1 MHPNHDASADECRA
15 EGADSSAG
23 QHLPRG
29 LETRLSRRLGNS
41 RGIYLAGCQV
51 ARWVPGT
58 VNGAHAGLYRYRQ
71 RGMCCGVLACMRDRK
86 GTGATVSTVGDED
99 VDLLSGQFPCV
110 PKCSLAREAAHLVA
124 TRTGGWG
131 SGSPARWILGW
142 WARKVGYPVMD
153 RVSCKQG
160 GLVTG
165 TEA

>member
-1 MHPNHDASADECRA
+1 M
-15 EGADSSAG
+15 
-23 QHLPRG
+23 
-29 LETRLSRRLGNS
+29 
-41 RGIYLAGCQV
+41 
-51 ARWVPGT
+51 
-58 VNGAHAGLYRYRQ
+58 
-71 RGMCCGVLACMRDRK
+71 LACMRDRK

-99 VDLLSGQFPCV
+99 VDLRSGQFPCG